1 MSLNSLLKSKDAQTK
16 GVSQQALGFLLIV
29 LSEIAGAVSFT
40 TSKLIPKAN
49 LFGLAAFKIFLVY
62 IVSIGYI
69 LFNTVVDFSYLSTL
83 FSRLFDL
90 PSFFLFIGIAASD
103 LIANIL
109 IFKTFQLEKAGLG
122 ASMNFLCLI
131 WSLLLDV
138 AVFNQSY
145 SPAEIVGGILI
156 LATTTSMMFMHK

>member
-1 MSLNSLLKSKDAQTK
+1 MSLNSLLKNQDLQTK
-16 GVSQQALGFLLIV
+16 GAPQQALGFLMIV
-29 LSEIAGAVSFT
+29 LSEISGAVSFT

-62 IVSIGYI
+62 LVSIAYI
-69 LFNTVVDFSYLSTL
+69 LFNTIADFSYLSTL
-83 FSRLFDL
+83 FLRLFDM

-109 IFKTFQLEKAGLG
+109 IFKTFQLEKAGIG

-131 WSLLLDV
+131 WSLILDV
-138 AVFNQSY
+138 AVFN
-145 SPAEIVGGILI
+145 
-156 LATTTSMMFMHK
+156 

>member
-1 MSLNSLLKSKDAQTK
+1 MSLNSLLKNQDLQTK
-16 GVSQQALGFLLIV
+16 GASQQALGFLLIV
-29 LSEIAGAVSFT
+29 LSEISGAVSFT

-62 IVSIGYI
+62 LVSIAYI
-69 LFNTVVDFSYLSTL
+69 LFNTIADFSYLSTL
-83 FSRLFDL
+83 FLRLFDM

-109 IFKTFQLEKAGLG
+109 IFKTFQLEKAGIG

-131 WSLLLDV
+131 WSLILDV
-138 AVFNQSY
+138 AVFNQTY
-145 SPAEIVGGILI
+145 SNAEIIGGILV
-156 LATTTSMMFMHK
+156 LTTTTSMMFMHK

>member
-1 MSLNSLLKSKDAQTK
+1 M
-16 GVSQQALGFLLIV
+16 GFLLIV

-62 IVSIGYI
+62 LVSIVYI
-69 LFNTVVDFSYLSTL
+69 LFNTAADFSYLSTL
-83 FSRLFDL
+83 FLRLFDA

-103 LIANIL
+103 LTANIL

-131 WSLLLDV
+131 WSIILDV
-138 AVFNQSY
+138 AVLNQSY
-145 SPAEIVGGILI
+145 STAEIIGGILV
-156 LATTTSMMFMHK
+156 LTTTTSMMFMHK